1 MLSSLRTIETR
12 RAPLGRVL
20 GRARSYEW
28 DTTPGRLRMA
38 QIILV
43 IGVLL
48 AGGVGAS
55 VASIRAATS
64 RDIAEHLEPLNAT
77 VITLY
82 RSLAD
87 ADATVAAGYLAGGVE
102 PAEVRTRYSQDLN
115 AATDSLARASNQA
128 KDVVTVT
135 RLGDITSQLPVYTGL
150 VERARAN
157 NRAGLAVGASY
168 LRRASELMQDSIL
181 PEAADLQRSQA
192 LRLDTAYRKAESV
205 PIFALV
211 AGVVTLAGLI
221 WAQVF
226 LFQRT
231 YRVFNIGLVMASVA
245 VFAGLGWWTVAGMGS
260 ASSLGSALGHSQ
272 SVSDALGPAQIAALQ
287 ARASESL
294 QLVTRSGDTGEPD
307 FDARMQRLAR
317 DDGAGGALG
326 AAERF
331 ASDRKGKAL
340 VQSAIGDARTYSA
353 EHRQVRRLDDLGN
366 YVQAVDAA
374 VNNRGDGSAAAFD
387 RLSTDLN
394 TAVGYERS
402 AFRMDIARARDWLT
416 GLPIGTGVLAL
427 VSALGIAWGVQRR
440 MEEYR

>member
-1 MLSSLRTIETR
+1 MQSSLQTIETR

-20 GRARSYEW
+20 GRARYYEW

-38 QIILV
+38 QVILV

-64 RDIAEHLEPLNAT
+64 QDIAEHLEPLSAT

-87 ADATVAAGYLAGGVE
+87 ADATVVAGYLAGGVE

-115 AATDSLARASNQA
+115 AATDSLAKASNQA

-150 VERARAN
+150 VERAKAN
-157 NRAGLAVGASY
+157 NRASLAVGVSY
-168 LRRASELMQDSIL
+168 LRRASDLMQGSIL

-192 LRLDTAYRKAESV
+192 LQLDAAYRKAESV
-205 PIFALV
+205 PVFALV
-211 AGVVTLAGLI
+211 AAVVTLAGLV

-231 YRVFNIGLVMASVA
+231 HRVFNIGLVVASIA
-245 VFAGLGWWTVAGMGS
+245 VFAGLAWWAVAGMGS
-260 ASSLGSALGHSQ
+260 ASSLGSALGRSQ

-294 QLVTRSGDTGEPD
+294 QLVTRSGDTDEPD
-307 FDARMQRLAR
+307 FAARMQRLAR
-317 DDGAGGALG
+317 DNGAGGALG
-326 AAERF
+326 AAMQF
-331 ASDRKGKAL
+331 AADQRGKAL
-340 VQSAIGDARTYSA
+340 VQSAIGDARAYSA
-353 EHRQVRRLDDLGN
+353 EHRRVRRLDDLGD

-374 VNNRGDGSAAAFD
+374 VNNHGDGSAAAFD
-387 RLSTDLN
+387 RLSTELN
-394 TAVGYERS
+394 TAVKYERS
-402 AFRMDIARARDWLT
+402 AFRADIARARDWLT
-416 GLPIGTGVLAL
+416 GLPIGTGVLAI